1 MSWSEGVIRSLISA
15 VSSSRLRKGIAH
27 RRDPSYLP
35 PPPLPLPSPLILPQ
49 GQNQSKKEHPKVVR
63 LQCLNVQQPEKRRQR
78 SIFNLDLNL
87 IFITQAKEAHH
98 EKWYVKVDNTAILR
112 NAKAKYTRNDRDLK
126 KQKNKQTNNNEDVT
140 TRNMVTWRF
149 SLLASKSIILDIAFD
164 TDPRIQVIGGC
175 PLVSFVK
182 KNLLSRH
189 WKYARQIF

>member
-1 MSWSEGVIRSLISA
+1 M
-15 VSSSRLRKGIAH
+15 
-27 RRDPSYLP
+27 
-35 PPPLPLPSPLILPQ
+35 
-49 GQNQSKKEHPKVVR
+49 VR

-126 KQKNKQTNNNEDVT
+126 KQNKKQTNNNEDVT

-175 PLVSFVK
+175 PLVSFIK

-189 WKYARQIF
+189 WKYARQIFWSTKLKISCEAKQNKGKHGGLLVPVEVPTGGLIRDAGG